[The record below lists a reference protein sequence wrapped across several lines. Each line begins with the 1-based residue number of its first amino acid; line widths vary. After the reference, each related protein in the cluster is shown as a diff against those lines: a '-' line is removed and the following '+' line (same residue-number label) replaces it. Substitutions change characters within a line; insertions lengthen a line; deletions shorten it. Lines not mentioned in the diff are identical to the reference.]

1 MNRIHFTSARLG
13 GLVARK
19 LEGYEVVVVG
29 AGSAGATAAIA
40 AAQAGARTLLVDRL
54 PFAGGTSTGVLDTF
68 YGFYTPG
75 EKAKK
80 VVGGIP
86 DQVVAEL
93 RALGNVVERPN
104 TYGAGTGITY
114 NPEHLKVAWER
125 LLRRS
130 KVDLLLHSLV
140 HDVKVS
146 NSKIDQIFLAN
157 RSGIYNVPGQVFID
171 GTGDADL
178 THLAGLPY
186 ERAGDISPAQTL
198 TTTFRMVNV
207 DMVKRKQIT
216 KDELHKLMQTA
227 NAEGFEL
234 PRREGSDHIT
244 TVPNATATV
253 MTRLD
258 SIRAKGEG
266 FESVVEDP
274 FFLTESETLGREQAL
289 EYARFLKA
297 RVPGYENAELYGL
310 STFLGIRETRR
321 VYGDYRV
328 TREDVL
334 TARQFDDQIGLCGAP
349 IEDHHSGDGTQ
360 WRYLPEGSA
369 VGIPLAALRVSE
381 SENVLVAGRCFS
393 ASHDAHASIRSM
405 GQCMAMGAAAG
416 INAALAVANKKTIR
430 EVPIDTIQ
438 EALRKSGAILSLS

>member
-1 MNRIHFTSARLG
+1 MARELT
-13 GLVARK
+13 
-19 LEGYEVVVVG
+19 GYDVVVVG
-29 AGSAGATAAIA
+29 AGSAGATAALA
-40 AAQAGARTLLVDRL
+40 ASQLGARTLLIDRL

-75 EKAKK
+75 NEAKK

-93 RALGNVVERPN
+93 KKIGPVVERPN
-104 TYGAGTGITY
+104 TYGAGTGVTY

-125 LLRRS
+125 LLRKS
-130 KVDLLLHSLV
+130 NVSLLLHSLV
-140 HDVKVS
+140 HEVK
-146 NSKIDQIFLAN
+146 NQNGRITEITLAN
-157 RSGIYNVPGQVFID
+157 RAGIYRVSGQVFID
-171 GTGDADL
+171 CSGDADL
-178 THLAGLPY
+178 THLAEFSY
-186 ERAGDISPAQTL
+186 ERAGDISAAQTL

-207 DMVKRKQIT
+207 DLKERKSIT
-216 KDELHKLMQTA
+216 KDKLHELMQEA
-227 NAEGFEL
+227 ASEGYEL

-244 TVPNATATV
+244 TVPNTTATV

-258 SIRAKGEG
+258 SIRKNQDG

-274 FFLTESETLGREQAL
+274 FFLTESEMNGREQAL
-289 EYARFLKA
+289 EYARFLKDK
-297 RVPGYENAELYGL
+297 VPGYKDSDIYGL

-334 TARQFDDQIGLCGAP
+334 NARQFDDQIGLCGAP

-369 VGIPLAALRVSE
+369 VGIPLSALRVKD
-381 SENVLVAGRCFS
+381 SENTLVAGRCFS

-405 GQCMAMGAAAG
+405 AQCMAMGAATG
-416 INAALAVANKKTIR
+416 VNAALAVKEKKTIR
-430 EVPIDTIQ
+430 EILNSEVQ
-438 EALRKSGAILSLS
+438 SKLREGGAILSLQ

>member
-1 MNRIHFTSARLG
+1 MARELT
-13 GLVARK
+13 
-19 LEGYEVVVVG
+19 GYDVVVVG
-29 AGSAGATAAIA
+29 AGSAGATAALA
-40 AAQAGARTLLVDRL
+40 ASQLGARTLLIDRL

-75 EKAKK
+75 NEAKK

-93 RALGNVVERPN
+93 KKIGPVVERPN
-104 TYGAGTGITY
+104 TYGAGTGVTY

-125 LLRRS
+125 LLRKS
-130 KVDLLLHSLV
+130 NVSLLLHSLV
-140 HDVKVS
+140 HEVK
-146 NSKIDQIFLAN
+146 NQNGRITEITLAN
-157 RSGIYNVPGQVFID
+157 RAGIYRVSGQVFID
-171 GTGDADL
+171 CSGDADL
-178 THLAGLPY
+178 THLAEFSY
-186 ERAGDISPAQTL
+186 ERAGDISAAQTL

-207 DMVKRKQIT
+207 DLKERKSIT
-216 KDELHKLMQTA
+216 KDKLHELMQEA
-227 NAEGFEL
+227 ASEGYEL

-244 TVPNATATV
+244 TVPNTTATV

-258 SIRAKGEG
+258 SIRKNQDG

-274 FFLTESETLGREQAL
+274 FFLTESEMNGREQAL
-289 EYARFLKA
+289 EYARFLKDK
-297 RVPGYENAELYGL
+297 VPGYKDSDIYGL

-334 TARQFDDQIGLCGAP
+334 NARQFDDQIGLCGAP

-369 VGIPLAALRVSE
+369 VGIPLSALRVKD
-381 SENVLVAGRCFS
+381 SENTLVAGRCFS

-405 GQCMAMGAAAG
+405 AQCMAMGAATG
-416 INAALAVANKKTIR
+416 VNAALAVKEKKTIR
-430 EVPIDTIQ
+430 EIPITDVQ
-438 EALRKSGAILSLS
+438 RKLREGGAILSLQ

>member
-1 MNRIHFTSARLG
+1 MARELT
-13 GLVARK
+13 
-19 LEGYEVVVVG
+19 GYDVVVVG
-29 AGSAGATAAIA
+29 AGSAGATAALA
-40 AAQAGARTLLVDRL
+40 ASQLGARTLLIDRL

-75 EKAKK
+75 NEAKK

-93 RALGNVVERPN
+93 KKIGPVVERPN
-104 TYGAGTGITY
+104 TYGAGTGVTY

-125 LLRRS
+125 LLRKS
-130 KVDLLLHSLV
+130 NVSLLLHSLV
-140 HDVKVS
+140 HEVK
-146 NSKIDQIFLAN
+146 NQNGRITEITLAN
-157 RSGIYNVPGQVFID
+157 RAGIYRVSGQVFID
-171 GTGDADL
+171 CSGDADL
-178 THLAGLPY
+178 THLAEFSY
-186 ERAGDISPAQTL
+186 ERAGDISAAQTL

-207 DMVKRKQIT
+207 DLKERKSIT
-216 KDELHKLMQTA
+216 KDKLHELMQEA
-227 NAEGFEL
+227 ASEGYEL

-244 TVPNATATV
+244 TVPNTTATV

-258 SIRAKGEG
+258 SIRKNQDG

-274 FFLTESETLGREQAL
+274 FFLTESEMKGREQAL
-289 EYARFLKA
+289 EYARFLKDK
-297 RVPGYENAELYGL
+297 VPGYKDSDIYGL

-369 VGIPLAALRVSE
+369 VGIPLSALRVKD
-381 SENVLVAGRCFS
+381 SENTLVAGRCFS

-405 GQCMAMGAAAG
+405 AQCMAMGAAAG
-416 INAALAVANKKTIR
+416 VNAALAVKEKKTIR
-430 EVPIDTIQ
+430 EIPITDVQ
-438 EALRKSGAILSLS
+438 RKLREGGAILSLQ

>member
-1 MNRIHFTSARLG
+1 MAR
-13 GLVARK
+13 
-19 LEGYEVVVVG
+19 EISGYEVVVVG
-29 AGSAGATAAIA
+29 AGSAGATAALA
-40 AAQAGARTLLVDRL
+40 ASQAGARTLLIDRL

-75 EKAKK
+75 NEAKK

-93 RALGNVVERPN
+93 KKIGPVVERPN
-104 TYGAGTGITY
+104 TYGAGTGVTY

-125 LLRRS
+125 LLRKS
-130 KVDLLLHSLV
+130 NVSLLLHSLV
-140 HDVKVS
+140 HEVKKQ
-146 NSKIDQIFLAN
+146 NGRITELTLAN
-157 RSGIYNVPGQVFID
+157 RAGIFRVSGQVFID
-171 GTGDADL
+171 CSGDADL
-178 THLAGLPY
+178 THLAGFSY
-186 ERAGDISPAQTL
+186 ERAGDISAAQTL

-207 DMVKRKQIT
+207 DLKERKSIT
-216 KDELHKLMQTA
+216 KDELHELMQEA
-227 NAEGFEL
+227 ASEGYEL

-244 TVPNATATV
+244 TVPNTTATV

-258 SIRAKGEG
+258 SIRKNQDG

-274 FFLTESETLGREQAL
+274 FFLTESEVKGREQAL
-289 EYARFLKA
+289 EYARFLKDK
-297 RVPGYENAELYGL
+297 VPGYKDSDIYGL

-369 VGIPLAALRVSE
+369 VGIPLSALRVKD
-381 SENVLVAGRCFS
+381 SENTLVAGRCFS

-405 GQCMAMGAAAG
+405 AQCMAMGAAAG
-416 INAALAVANKKTIR
+416 VNAALAVKEKKTIR
-430 EVPIDTIQ
+430 EIPNSEVQ
-438 EALRKSGAILSLS
+438 SKLREGGAILSLQ

>member
-1 MNRIHFTSARLG
+1 MARELT
-13 GLVARK
+13 
-19 LEGYEVVVVG
+19 GYEVVVVG
-29 AGSAGATAAIA
+29 AGSAGATAALA
-40 AAQAGARTLLVDRL
+40 ASQLGARTLLIDRL

-75 EKAKK
+75 NEAKK

-93 RALGNVVERPN
+93 KKIGPVVERPN
-104 TYGAGTGITY
+104 TYGAGTGVTY

-125 LLRRS
+125 LLRKS
-130 KVDLLLHSLV
+130 NVSLLLHSLV
-140 HDVKVS
+140 HEAK
-146 NSKIDQIFLAN
+146 NQNGRITEITLAN
-157 RSGIYNVPGQVFID
+157 RAGIYRVSGQVFID
-171 GTGDADL
+171 CSGDADL
-178 THLAGLPY
+178 THLAEFSY
-186 ERAGDISPAQTL
+186 ERAGDISAAQTL

-207 DMVKRKQIT
+207 DLKERKSIT
-216 KDELHKLMQTA
+216 KDKLHELMQEA
-227 NAEGFEL
+227 ASEGYEL

-244 TVPNATATV
+244 TVPNTTATV

-258 SIRAKGEG
+258 SIRKNQDG

-274 FFLTESETLGREQAL
+274 FFLTESEMNGREQAL
-289 EYARFLKA
+289 EYARFLKDK
-297 RVPGYENAELYGL
+297 VPGYKDSDIYGL

-334 TARQFDDQIGLCGAP
+334 NARQFDDQIGLCGAP

-369 VGIPLAALRVSE
+369 VGIPLSALRVKD
-381 SENVLVAGRCFS
+381 SENTLVAGRCFS

-405 GQCMAMGAAAG
+405 AQCMAMGAATG
-416 INAALAVANKKTIR
+416 VNAALAVKEKKTIR
-430 EVPIDTIQ
+430 EIPITDVQ
-438 EALRKSGAILSLS
+438 RKLREGGAILSLQ

>member
-1 MNRIHFTSARLG
+1 MAR
-13 GLVARK
+13 
-19 LEGYEVVVVG
+19 EISGYEVVVVG
-29 AGSAGATAAIA
+29 AGSAGATAALA
-40 AAQAGARTLLVDRL
+40 ASQAGARTLLIDRL

-75 EKAKK
+75 NEAKK

-93 RALGNVVERPN
+93 KKIGPVVERPN
-104 TYGAGTGITY
+104 TYGAGTGVTY

-125 LLRRS
+125 LLRKS
-130 KVDLLLHSLV
+130 NVSLLLHSLV
-140 HDVKVS
+140 HEVK
-146 NSKIDQIFLAN
+146 NQNGRITELTLAN
-157 RSGIYNVPGQVFID
+157 RAGIFRVSGQVFID
-171 GTGDADL
+171 CSGDADL
-178 THLAGLPY
+178 THLAGFSY
-186 ERAGDISPAQTL
+186 ERAGDISAAQTL

-207 DMVKRKQIT
+207 DLKERKSIT
-216 KDELHKLMQTA
+216 KDKLHELMQEA
-227 NAEGFEL
+227 ASEGYEL

-244 TVPNATATV
+244 TIPNTTATV

-258 SIRAKGEG
+258 SIRKNQDG

-274 FFLTESETLGREQAL
+274 FFLTESEMKGREQAL
-289 EYARFLKA
+289 EYARFLKDK
-297 RVPGYENAELYGL
+297 VPGYKDSDIYGL

-369 VGIPLAALRVSE
+369 VGIPLSALRVKD
-381 SENVLVAGRCFS
+381 SENTLVAGRCFS

-405 GQCMAMGAAAG
+405 AQCMAMGAAAG
-416 INAALAVANKKTIR
+416 VNAALAVKEKKTIR
-430 EVPIDTIQ
+430 EIPNSEVQ
-438 EALRKSGAILSLS
+438 SKLREGGAILSLQ

>member
-1 MNRIHFTSARLG
+1 MARELT
-13 GLVARK
+13 
-19 LEGYEVVVVG
+19 GYEVVVVG
-29 AGSAGATAAIA
+29 AGSAGATAALA
-40 AAQAGARTLLVDRL
+40 ASQLGARTLLIDRL

-75 EKAKK
+75 NEAKK

-93 RALGNVVERPN
+93 KKIGPVVERPN
-104 TYGAGTGITY
+104 TYGAGTGVTY

-125 LLRRS
+125 LLRKS
-130 KVDLLLHSLV
+130 NVSLLLHSLV
-140 HDVKVS
+140 HEVK
-146 NSKIDQIFLAN
+146 NQNGRITEITLAN
-157 RSGIYNVPGQVFID
+157 RAGIYRVSGQIFID
-171 GTGDADL
+171 CSGDADL
-178 THLAGLPY
+178 THLAGFSY
-186 ERAGDISPAQTL
+186 ERAGDISAAQTL

-207 DMVKRKQIT
+207 DMKERKSIT
-216 KDELHKLMQTA
+216 KDRLHELMQEA
-227 NAEGFEL
+227 ASEGYEL

-244 TVPNATATV
+244 TVPNTTATV

-258 SIRAKGEG
+258 SIRKNQDG

-274 FFLTESETLGREQAL
+274 FFLTESEMKGREQAL
-289 EYARFLKA
+289 EYARFLKDK
-297 RVPGYENAELYGL
+297 VPGYKDSDIYGL

-369 VGIPLAALRVSE
+369 VGIPLSALRVKD
-381 SENVLVAGRCFS
+381 SENTLVAGRCFS

-405 GQCMAMGAAAG
+405 AQCMAMGAAAG
-416 INAALAVANKKTIR
+416 VNAALAVKETKTIR
-430 EVPIDTIQ
+430 EIPITDVQ
-438 EALRKSGAILSLS
+438 RKLREGGAILSLQ